1 MLKERSRFDY
11 GLHAHRKHTIH
22 TAFLLVFVFVLL
34 SSLLVVFIAW
44 RSRLK
49 NEKRELLLLWE
60 EGAYNEAFEL
70 SRRGLETDP
79 MDYFLLT
86 VHGFSSYQLAVAQI
100 NNFDTLTFIDECI
113 WSLRKALL
121 TGNGVKDGSLYYVLG
136 KAYYYK
142 GPAYADLSIHFLE
155 EARNVDYRAGDI
167 PEYLGLSYAAIHDF
181 RSSVAAF
188 TLALDPSDSSPSDS
202 SPLDSSPLD
211 DSPLDGSPALYN
223 SPAGTVTG
231 DNPDAGSLTGAGP
244 GDGTRGVPADLL
256 LLSIARSYIALG
268 EQDTAKAYL
277 VRCAETSRDSASVI
291 TARLLLGGIFMETGG
306 TAEAEGQYLAVLEMD
321 EENAEAHYQLGELYL
336 SGGDPTRARAEWRR
350 AVRIDPTHG
359 PARKRLNM

>member
-1 MLKERSRFDY
+1 MLKERSRSDY
-11 GLHAHRKHTIH
+11 GLHVRRKQTIH
-22 TAFLLVFVFVLL
+22 TAVLLVFVFIVF
-34 SSLLVVFIAW
+34 SSLLVFFIGW

-49 NEKRELLLLWE
+49 NEKRELSLLWE
-60 EGAYNEAFEL
+60 DGAYNEAFEI

-100 NNFDTLTFIDECI
+100 NNFDTLRYIDECI

-121 TGNGVKDGSLYYVLG
+121 TRNKVRDGGLYYVLG

-142 GPAYADLSIHFLE
+142 GPTYADLSVRFLE
-155 EARNVDYRAGDI
+155 EARREAYKAGDI
-167 PEYLGLSYAAIHDF
+167 PEYLGLAYAAIRDF

-188 TLALDPSDSSPSDS
+188 TLALAPSESTPTELT
-202 SPLDSSPLD
+202 PKEPV
-211 DSPLDGSPALYN
+211 PADTD
-223 SPAGTVTG
+223 PAGER
-231 DNPDAGSLTGAGP
+231 
-244 GDGTRGVPADLL
+244 GTPSDLL

-268 EQDTAKAYL
+268 ERDTAKAYL
-277 VRCAETSRDSASVI
+277 VRCIETSRDSASVI
-291 TARLLLGGIFMETGG
+291 AARLLLGGIFTETGG
-306 TAEAEGQYLAVLEMD
+306 PLEAEGQYLAVLEMD

-359 PARKRLNM
+359 PARIRLNM